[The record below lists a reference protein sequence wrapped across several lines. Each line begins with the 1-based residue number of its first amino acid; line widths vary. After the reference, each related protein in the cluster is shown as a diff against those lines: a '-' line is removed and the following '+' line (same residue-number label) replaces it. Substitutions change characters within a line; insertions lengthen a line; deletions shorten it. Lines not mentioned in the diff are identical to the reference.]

1 MMTLYF
7 CADDGTITRM
17 EMLSDAERVLRAEIA
32 AEIADTH
39 ELSLRRLFS

>member
-1 MMTLYF
+1 
-7 CADDGTITRM
+7 
-17 EMLSDAERVLRAEIA
+17 MLSDAERVLRAEIA